1 MVDVGPFHL
10 TLAGQPGEEGLAA
23 GAHWFLHQADAG
35 REGWC
40 NQMAY
45 DYNIIYIYIYTY
57 AHTYIY
63 IYIHMHIHTHI
74 RHIHIHILYI
84 HIHIHILYIYIYIH
98 ILCICLKLKH
108 ERMVYQLNT
117 RVLFLNPPR

>member
-45 DYNIIYIYIYTY
+45 DYNIIYIYTYAHTHIYTY
-57 AHTYIY
+57 AYTYTYTTYTYTYTIYTYTYI
-63 IYIHMHIHTHI
+63 
-74 RHIHIHILYI
+74 IHIYTYI
-84 HIHIHILYIYIYIH
+84 MYMS
-98 ILCICLKLKH
+98 KVKA
-108 ERMVYQLNT
+108 
-117 RVLFLNPPR
+117 